1 MFERCSLQLADALAT
16 CIAVVDPIISMW
28 FHETVSVFV
37 VKPMFLVTCTVLVL
51 TVVFF
56 VAEIIIFF
64 YQSQPSIYP
73 VICSFSAGD

>member
-51 TVVFF
+51 AVVFLWQKLLYF
-56 VAEIIIFF
+56 
-64 YQSQPSIYP
+64 SISRSRQYTQ
-73 VICSFSAGD
+73 